1 MPKGNSCCCGTK
13 IYRSALGREAVGEC
27 RDICTSPVCGEPRLL
42 TLLAPVV
49 YDEVGLN
56 LCKRIDL
63 SALNLDDYP
72 TASQLILEVADI
84 DLNLDGGSSVETLYD
99 RPFCIRIKLTR
110 IRVLFY
116 AKILDG
122 CGHLLDTRSFAAEYL
137 DSPYGNDDETN
148 PSEITVDLYA
158 PYGFACAELLGEE
171 NGEYPMTPTM
181 YFLGLTPNSNIIRQG
196 VVVQGLAR
204 ATNFDPTGEA
214 ASIGLT
220 LYFKTVYNVQY
231 KVPHA
236 GLAVPPKVEPEE
248 PEIGACI
255 SFVEGGLLERNIMP
269 LDLGG
274 GCHDDRPNALDAPL
288 NVPMVHPGHC
298 RENCCDEE

>member
-1 MPKGNSCCCGTK
+1 MPKGNSCGCGTK
-13 IYRSALGREAVGEC
+13 IYRNTLEREAIGEC
-27 RDICTSPVCGEPRLL
+27 RDICASPVCGEPRLL

-63 SALNLDDYP
+63 SALHLDDYP
-72 TASQLILEVADI
+72 TAAQLILEVADI
-84 DLNLDGGSSVETLYD
+84 DLNLNGGSGVDTLYD
-99 RPFCIRIKLTR
+99 RPYCVRVNLTN

-122 CGHLLDTRSFAAEYL
+122 CRHLLDTRAFTAEYL
-137 DSPYGNDDETN
+137 DSPNGNDDETN
-148 PSEITVDLYA
+148 PSEIAVDLYA
-158 PYGFACAELLGEE
+158 PYGFACSELLGEQ

-181 YFLGLTPNSNIIRQG
+181 HFLGLTPNSNIIRQG

-204 ATNFDPTGEA
+204 ANSFDPTGET

-255 SFVEGGLLERNIMP
+255 SFVEGGLLERNIRP
-269 LDLGG
+269 LDLDG
-274 GCHDDRPNALDAPL
+274 GCHDERPNPL
-288 NVPMVHPGHC
+288 NVPIVPGHC
-298 RENCCDEE
+298 RENYCEEE